1 LRGTVTV
8 DPVVQVGRPA
18 TRVTRVAGVADDVA
32 RLYTITPTEG
42 GVAFQMRVVVPL
54 ETGPENPDHLAPE
67 SIRAARCPTSRRTAE
82 RDV

>member
-32 RLYTITPTEG
+32 RLNTITWTEG
-42 GVAFQMRVVVPL
+42 GVALQMRIGVPL
-54 ETGPENPDHLAPE
+54 EAWPENPDHLARE